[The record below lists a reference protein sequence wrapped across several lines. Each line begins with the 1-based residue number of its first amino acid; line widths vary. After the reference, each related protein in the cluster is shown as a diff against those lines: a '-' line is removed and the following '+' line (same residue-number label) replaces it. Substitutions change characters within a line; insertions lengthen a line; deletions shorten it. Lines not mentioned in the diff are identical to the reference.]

1 MSAVEALALL
11 EERALEERGRNKKKS
26 GAAKRR
32 LGGGGI
38 ERRGSDCRPHHP
50 RPSSKPLPTNTRPRR
65 DNSMNPEE
73 SMIWKQYTSLNALV

>member
-32 LGGGGI
+32 LGGGGGLKGGAVTAARI
-38 ERRGSDCRPHHP
+38 THGHP
-50 RPSSKPLPTNTRPRR
+50 ANHFLL
-65 DNSMNPEE
+65 
-73 SMIWKQYTSLNALV
+73 ILVLVATTQ